1 MTTSPVLWAKRDL
14 NPRLPRYQRGTLTIW
29 VTCPLNTIPISEH
42 PWKLYFCGPEGNRTL
57 HSLLAREKRHPWN
70 MRAQNT
76 HLKYDKFKELCAFG
90 GIEPTHIWPL
100 LIYIVSSC
108 ILSLGVK
115 PTCTEQ
121 LQSPIY
127 CDKPAFIFVSP
138 LGFEPRTHRLEIC
151 CSIQLSYGGIC
162 VYGEI
167 RTHIAHPFHL
177 YCRAQC
183 NIQAITHFCGSTSHL
198 LHIYIISQGRRLTP
212 TGFNV
217 LFYNSRDGGTRTL
230 TPCDTRS

>member
-1 MTTSPVLWAKRDL
+1 MTNSKNFVPSGES
-14 NPRLPRYQRGTLTIW
+14 NQ
-29 VTCPLNTIPISEH
+29 PISD
-42 PWKLYFCGPEGNRTL
+42 PYSYTLSRAVYF
-57 HSLLAREKRHPWN
+57 
-70 MRAQNT
+70 
-76 HLKYDKFKELCAFG
+76 HLKSN
-90 GIEPTHIWPL
+90 PL
-100 LIYIVSSC
+100 VRSSYSHQYTV
-108 ILSLGVK
+108 INRHL
-115 PTCTEQ
+115 
-121 LQSPIY
+121 
-127 CDKPAFIFVSP
+127 FFVSP
-138 LGFEPRTHRLEIC
+138 LGFEPRTHSLEGC
-151 CSIQLSYGGIC
+151 CSIQLSYRDIC

-212 TGFNV
+212 TRFNV